1 MKQFQYLVNEKYSL
15 SASEANRFLN
25 EMGKIGW
32 ELVNVVP
39 KDNSYY
45 SFFYFKRE
53 LTNKPKD

>member
-1 MKQFQYLVNEKYSL
+1 MKQFKYLVKEHYGL
-15 SASEANRFLN
+15 SESDANRFLN

-39 KDNSYY
+39 KNNSYY